1 MRFHNIALFF
11 PFLNITSQKRKFIYT
26 KKQFGD
32 FFGLCPDLEN
42 YYLSFSKRE
51 STCNCDFKAS
61 YYWTERKK
69 RKKLYLIKFNH
80 FVGRKI
86 PKSWFA
92 FLGWNKEMKICLTY
106 WTVSSQF
113 KYWFISLLSKHL
125 SKSILYEKIK
135 LCIQNKT
142 NLIKDS
148 KVFSLNEVFLYWD
161 IWKRSKDFYKRRLD
175 IRW

>member
-1 MRFHNIALFF
+1 VRFHNIALFF

-26 KKQFGD
+26 KNS
-32 FFGLCPDLEN
+32 LEIFLDCVQILKIITSLFLN
-42 YYLSFSKRE
+42 ERVPVIATLKHLITGKRE
-51 STCNCDFKAS
+51 
-61 YYWTERKK
+61 KK

-113 KYWFISLLSKHL
+113 KYWFFSLLSKHL

-142 NLIKDS
+142 NLIKD
-148 KVFSLNEVFLYWD
+148 KFSL
-161 IWKRSKDFYKRRLD
+161 
-175 IRW
+175 